1 MDNNNPVRY
10 SDLISPDDSV
20 EKLVKQLDELS
31 SSLQFV
37 QKSAVTLKES
47 MVTTSGATDSGRE
60 AIAKASK
67 EADKLAKAQAEL
79 AFAQSEAG
87 RKLAEYKAQIADVN
101 AENKRLAKTVDAA
114 AGSYDDLSATYSRL
128 KAELNKMAPK
138 TKEEVE
144 TFAEMQKRAA
154 EVRAEM
160 DRLQKATG
168 NYSISVGNYKEGT
181 QELIGVQKSMR
192 SELKDVKEELARLNL
207 AGETTSS
214 RYKELVARA
223 GEITDAMGDASQA
236 ARMSASDTSNL
247 DAVLGGA
254 TAVTGGFAV
263 ATSMMSILGA
273 NTEDVEK
280 AQRKLQE
287 AIALVNGVQS
297 IANALNKDSAL
308 RVKLLAISQK
318 LLAKTTSE
326 AATATNGATLATKG
340 FRAAIISTGIGA
352 LVAALGFAVSKF
364 IEYRDKSEA
373 AANAS
378 ERMKE
383 QAEKDA
389 VELTK
394 SYENLAEARKN
405 YTNVVREHNEAE
417 GGTSVV
423 IKNLND
429 DMEKQKQI
437 LEDAQDEIIGYQGG
451 LKYLNKEHGEL
462 VWLIEHAKKKGY
474 DDLEKSLKA
483 ELATNEWKLKSTST
497 RLKNTEALEANT
509 KANII
514 KIGDD
519 LKAAQ
524 AKQEEAAAKKK
535 EEAEKAEEKARQEE
549 EKREQNRVSAKIE
562 INSKIRANEKASLDA
577 MKDDQSAYYAEQ
589 TKLLGKWSQEDF
601 DAEKQRYDKQLA
613 EMEKSGLTKEQI
625 ESLHKANMLNINLQ
639 YLSELQNA
647 DDQYNAW
654 LDSEEKKNAQKLEEK
669 SLKDLETQRANTEL
683 EIEQMKGSEK
693 KKAKLRLQAELDY
706 QEARLKL
713 AKQGVIGMSEAEISQ
728 LKIQILTLR
737 KDLSQ
742 ETQADSIWDLMGFSF
757 SSEKQQA
764 LDSAINTAMDNV
776 KSLTQSFV
784 DLKTSALESAKA
796 RTEAAKTA
804 LDAEIEAREKGL
816 ANNIDTAQ
824 KEYANAKRNQ
834 EKALAEQKKA
844 QRAQALLDSATQAS
858 SLITASAEI
867 WKAWAKVP
875 PVAIA
880 AIATM
885 WGSFG
890 AAKIKAAQV
899 TKSEKYGEG
908 TVELLNGG
916 SHQSGND
923 IDLGT
928 KKDGTRRRAEGG
940 EYFAVINRRS
950 SRKYKSV
957 IPNVIKAL
965 NDGTFEA
972 KNLNANA
979 RIGGVNIS
987 VGDIGKTADLR
998 NVEKGIN
1005 NIYEQSKSRIFVDA
1019 KGNTVIQSNGY
1030 TQVIKR

>member
-20 EKLVKQLDELS
+20 EKLVKQLDDLS

-67 EADKLAKAQAEL
+67 EADKLAKAQADL

-87 RKLAEYKAQIADVN
+87 RKLAEYKAQIAEVS

-114 AGSYDDLSATYSRL
+114 AGSFDDLSATYSRL
-128 KAELNKMAPK
+128 KSELNKMAPK
-138 TKEEVE
+138 TKEEAA

-192 SELKDVKEELARLNL
+192 TEIRDVKEELARLNL
-207 AGETTSS
+207 AGDTTSE

-223 GEITDAMGDASQA
+223 GQLTDAMGDASQA
-236 ARMSASDTSNL
+236 AHKAASDTSNL
-247 DAVLGGA
+247 DAALGLA
-254 TAVTGGFAV
+254 SVASGGFAV
-263 ATSMMSILGA
+263 AEGALSALGIE
-273 NTEDVEK
+273 TEGVEK
-280 AQRKLQE
+280 AERKLMG
-287 AIALVNGVQS
+287 AISMVNGVQA
-297 IANALNKDSAL
+297 IANALNKDGAL
-308 RVKLLAISQK
+308 RIKIMAVSQK
-318 LLAKTTSE
+318 LLAKAT
-326 AATATNGATLATKG
+326 TATSTATKG
-340 FRAAIISTGIGA
+340 ASLAMKGLKAAMISTGIGA
-352 LVAALGFAVSKF
+352 LVVALGIVIEKIMDFVENSK
-364 IEYRDKSEA
+364 K
-373 AANAS
+373 AN
-378 ERMKE
+378 E
-383 QAEKDA
+383 
-389 VELTK
+389 ELTK
-394 SYENLAEARKN
+394 TQEK
-405 YTNVVREHNEAE
+405 
-417 GGTSVV
+417 
-423 IKNLND
+423 IKTAG
-429 DMEKQKQI
+429 ES
-437 LEDAQDEIIGYQGG
+437 
-451 LKYLNKEHGEL
+451 LKKT
-462 VWLIEHAKKKGY
+462 Y
-474 DDLEKSLKA
+474 DDLKTAKQNYKNAVREAAEAVGGDKVVLENLNKDLAENKKKYDEASGAVSVYTASVERSKAAVDRFQKEYDKNPSKENADVLLAAQEALAANRGYLGTA
-483 ELATNEWKLKSTST
+483 ELDKENAKTKDVELNRKVAET
-497 RLKNTEALEANT
+497 KN
-509 KANII
+509 
-514 KIGDD
+514 KIDED
-519 LKAAQ
+519 
-524 AKQEEAAAKKK
+524 AAKKK
-535 EEAEKAEEKARQEE
+535 EEAAKKIEEAEKERDAEEAIRAANRLAADAEIANKARE
-549 EKREQNRVSAKIE
+549 
-562 INSKIRANEKASLDA
+562 NEKQNLELLKDDTAAYLDERGRLTTKWYEDDVTAEKKRYKEQLANHKAQGITLEQVETLHNANKLSLQRQYAIDLDA
-577 MKDDQSAYYAEQ
+577 IDKDITDNRNVQ
-589 TKLLGKWSQEDF
+589 TVQALED
-601 DAEKQRYDKQLA
+601 A
-613 EMEKSGLTKEQI
+613 
-625 ESLHKANMLNINLQ
+625 KA
-639 YLSELQNA
+639 A
-647 DDQYNAW
+647 
-654 LDSEEKKNAQKLEEK
+654 
-669 SLKDLETQRANTEL
+669 REL
-683 EIEQMKGSEK
+683 EIEGIKATEK
-693 KKAKLRLQAELDY
+693 KKEKLRIQAEIDY
-706 QEARLKL
+706 QTKRLELAR
-713 AKQGVIGMSEAEISQ
+713 QGVIKMTEAEISQ
-728 LKIQILTLR
+728 IEISLASLR
-737 KDLSQ
+737 KDFSNDDKA
-742 ETQADSIWDLMGFSF
+742 ESIWDMLGFN
-757 SSEKQQA
+757 
-764 LDSAINTAMDNV
+764 LDAAQTQTINTAINTAMENV
-776 KSLTQSFV
+776 KSLTQTFV
-784 DLKTSALESAKA
+784 DLKTSALESSKA

-824 KEYANAKRNQ
+824 KEYAAAKRNQ
-834 EKALAEQKKA
+834 EKALSEQKKA

-858 SLITASAEI
+858 SLITASADI
-867 WKAWAKVP
+867 WKAWGKMP

-899 TKSEKYGEG
+899 TKSEKYGDG

>member
-20 EKLVKQLDELS
+20 EKLVKQLDDLS

-67 EADKLAKAQAEL
+67 EADKLAKAQADL

-128 KAELNKMAPK
+128 KSELNKMAPK
-138 TKEEVE
+138 TKEEVA

-192 SELKDVKEELARLNL
+192 TEIRDVKEELARLNL
-207 AGETTSS
+207 AGETTSA

-223 GEITDAMGDASQA
+223 GQLTDAMGDASQA
-236 ARMSASDTSNL
+236 ANKAASDTSNL
-247 DAVLGGA
+247 DAALGVA
-254 TAVTGGFAV
+254 SVASGGFAV
-263 ATSMMSILGA
+263 ATGALEVLGVE
-273 NTEDVEK
+273 TEGVEK
-280 AQRKLQE
+280 AERKLMG
-287 AIALVNGVQS
+287 AIALVNGVQA
-297 IANALNKDSAL
+297 IANALNKDGAL
-308 RVKLLAISQK
+308 RIKIMAISQN
-318 LLAKTTSE
+318 LLSKATT
-326 AATATNGATLATKG
+326 ATATATKG
-340 FRAAIISTGIGA
+340 ASLAMKGLKAAMISTGIGA
-352 LVAALGFAVSKF
+352 LVVAFG
-364 IEYRDKSEA
+364 I
-373 AANAS
+373 
-378 ERMKE
+378 
-383 QAEKDA
+383 
-389 VELTK
+389 
-394 SYENLAEARKN
+394 
-405 YTNVVREHNEAE
+405 
-417 GGTSVV
+417 
-423 IKNLND
+423 
-429 DMEKQKQI
+429 
-437 LEDAQDEIIGYQGG
+437 
-451 LKYLNKEHGEL
+451 
-462 VWLIEHAKKKGY
+462 LIEKITDFVENSKKADEELNGIKEKIKESGESLKKTY
-474 DDLEKSLKA
+474 DDLKVA
-483 ELATNEWKLKSTST
+483 QDNY
-497 RLKNTEALEANT
+497 
-509 KANII
+509 
-514 KIGDD
+514 
-519 LKAAQ
+519 KAAARSAAEAIGGDKVVLENLNKDLAENKKKYDEAAGGVRLYTAFVERSKKAVDKLQKVYDKNPSKENEKALLDMQ
-524 AKQEEAAAKKK
+524 AVLNRNKELLGIAKTDEQNAKTKDIELNQKAAETKNKIAEDAAKKK
-535 EEAEKAEEKARQEE
+535 EEAAKKREEAEKEREAEEALRAANKLAADVEIAN
-549 EKREQNRVSAKIE
+549 KVRE
-562 INSKIRANEKASLDA
+562 NEKHNLELL
-577 MKDDQSAYYAEQ
+577 KDDTAAYLDEKYRL
-589 TKLLGKWSQEDF
+589 TKKWYED
-601 DAEKQRYDKQLA
+601 DVTAEKKRY
-613 EMEKSGLTKEQI
+613 KEQLDNRKAQGI
-625 ESLHKANMLNINLQ
+625 TLEQVETLHKANMISLQLQ
-639 YLSELQNA
+639 YVNDLVAIDNETTDN
-647 DDQYNAW
+647 
-654 LDSEEKKNAQKLEEK
+654 KNAQTVQALEDAK
-669 SLKDLETQRANTEL
+669 AAREL
-683 EIEQMKGSEK
+683 EIEGIKATEK
-693 KKAKLRLQAELDY
+693 KKEKLRIQAEIDY
-706 QEARLKL
+706 QTKRLELARK
-713 AKQGVIGMSEAEISQ
+713 GVIKMTEAEISQ
-728 LKIQILTLR
+728 IEISLASLR
-737 KDLSQ
+737 KDFASDDKA
-742 ETQADSIWDLMGFSF
+742 ESIWDMLGFN
-757 SSEKQQA
+757 
-764 LDSAINTAMDNV
+764 LDAAQTQTLNTAINTAMENV
-776 KSLTQSFV
+776 KSLTQTFV

-796 RTEAAKTA
+796 RTDAAKTA

-824 KEYANAKRNQ
+824 KEYAVAKKNQ

-867 WKAWAKVP
+867 WKAWSKMP

>member
-138 TKEEVE
+138 TKEEVA

-192 SELKDVKEELARLNL
+192 SEIKDVKEELARLNL

-223 GEITDAMGDASQA
+223 GELTDAMGDASQA

-247 DAVLGGA
+247 DAVLGAA

-352 LVAALGFAVSKF
+352 LVAALGFAVAKF
-364 IEYRDKSEA
+364 IEYRDKSEE

-378 ERMKE
+378 ERMNE

-389 VELTK
+389 VELSK
-394 SYENLAEARKN
+394 AYENLADSRK
-405 YTNVVREHNEAE
+405 TIPMLCE
-417 GGTSVV
+417 S
-423 IKNLND
+423 I
-429 DMEKQKQI
+429 
-437 LEDAQDEIIGYQGG
+437 
-451 LKYLNKEHGEL
+451 
-462 VWLIEHAKKKGY
+462 
-474 DDLEKSLKA
+474 
-483 ELATNEWKLKSTST
+483 T
-497 RLKNTEALEANT
+497 R
-509 KANII
+509 
-514 KIGDD
+514 
-519 LKAAQ
+519 
-524 AKQEEAAAKKK
+524 
-535 EEAEKAEEKARQEE
+535 
-549 EKREQNRVSAKIE
+549 
-562 INSKIRANEKASLDA
+562 
-577 MKDDQSAYYAEQ
+577 
-589 TKLLGKWSQEDF
+589 
-601 DAEKQRYDKQLA
+601 
-613 EMEKSGLTKEQI
+613 
-625 ESLHKANMLNINLQ
+625 
-639 YLSELQNA
+639 
-647 DDQYNAW
+647 
-654 LDSEEKKNAQKLEEK
+654 
-669 SLKDLETQRANTEL
+669 QRAE
-683 EIEQMKGSEK
+683 
-693 KKAKLRLQAELDY
+693 
-706 QEARLKL
+706 
-713 AKQGVIGMSEAEISQ
+713 
-728 LKIQILTLR
+728 
-737 KDLSQ
+737 
-742 ETQADSIWDLMGFSF
+742 
-757 SSEKQQA
+757 
-764 LDSAINTAMDNV
+764 
-776 KSLTQSFV
+776 
-784 DLKTSALESAKA
+784 
-796 RTEAAKTA
+796 
-804 LDAEIEAREKGL
+804 
-816 ANNIDTAQ
+816 
-824 KEYANAKRNQ
+824 
-834 EKALAEQKKA
+834 
-844 QRAQALLDSATQAS
+844 
-858 SLITASAEI
+858 
-867 WKAWAKVP
+867 
-875 PVAIA
+875 
-880 AIATM
+880 
-885 WGSFG
+885 
-890 AAKIKAAQV
+890 
-899 TKSEKYGEG
+899 
-908 TVELLNGG
+908 
-916 SHQSGND
+916 
-923 IDLGT
+923 
-928 KKDGTRRRAEGG
+928 RRW
-940 EYFAVINRRS
+940 
-950 SRKYKSV
+950 
-957 IPNVIKAL
+957 
-965 NDGTFEA
+965 
-972 KNLNANA
+972 
-979 RIGGVNIS
+979 
-987 VGDIGKTADLR
+987 
-998 NVEKGIN
+998 
-1005 NIYEQSKSRIFVDA
+1005 
-1019 KGNTVIQSNGY
+1019 
-1030 TQVIKR
+1030 

>member
-20 EKLVKQLDELS
+20 EKLVKQLDDLS
-31 SSLQFV
+31 SALQFV
-37 QKSAVTLKES
+37 QKSAVTLKKS

-67 EADKLAKAQAEL
+67 EADKLAKAQADL

-128 KAELNKMAPK
+128 KTELNKMAPK
-138 TKEEVE
+138 TKEEVA

-192 SELKDVKEELARLNL
+192 SEIKDVKEELARLNL

-223 GEITDAMGDASQA
+223 GELTDAMGDASQA

-247 DAVLGGA
+247 DAVLGAA

-383 QAEKDA
+383 QAENGA
-389 VELTK
+389 VELSK
-394 SYENLAEARKN
+394 AYENLAEARKN
-405 YTNVVREHNEAE
+405 YTNAVREHNEAE

-429 DMEKQKQI
+429 DMAKQNQI

-451 LKYLNKEHGEL
+451 LKYLNKEHGK
-462 VWLIEHAKKKGY
+462 LIKLLERAKDKGY
-474 DDLEKSLKA
+474 DDLAKSLEA
-483 ELATNEWKLKSTST
+483 DIATNESKLKSTNT
-497 RLKNTEALEANT
+497 MLKNKEALEENT

-524 AKQEEAAAKKK
+524 DAQDEAAKKK
-535 EEAEKAEEKARQEE
+535 REEAAKNRDEAEKKMDAEEKLRAANRLAADVEIANRARE
-549 EKREQNRVSAKIE
+549 
-562 INSKIRANEKASLDA
+562 NEKQKLELL
-577 MKDDQSAYYAEQ
+577 KDDTAAYLDERGRLTTKWYKDDVTAEN
-589 TKLLGKWSQEDF
+589 K
-601 DAEKQRYDKQLA
+601 RYKEQLA
-613 EMEKSGLTKEQI
+613 NHKAQGITLEQV
-625 ESLHKANMLNINLQ
+625 ETLHKANMISLQLQ
-639 YLSELQNA
+639 YA
-647 DDQYNAW
+647 ID
-654 LDSEEKKNAQKLEEK
+654 LDAIDKETTDNKNAKTVQALEDAK
-669 SLKDLETQRANTEL
+669 AARDL
-683 EIEQMKGSEK
+683 EIEGIKATEK
-693 KKAKLRLQAELDY
+693 KKEKLRIQSEIDY
-706 QEARLKL
+706 QTKRLELAR
-713 AKQGVIGMSEAEISQ
+713 QGVIKMTEAEISQ
-728 LKIQILTLR
+728 LEISLTNLR
-737 KDLSQ
+737 KDFASDDKA
-742 ETQADSIWDLMGFSF
+742 ESIWDMLGFN
-757 SSEKQQA
+757 
-764 LDSAINTAMDNV
+764 LDAAQTQTINMAINTAMDNV

-804 LDAEIEAREKGL
+804 LDAEIEASEKGL

-867 WKAWAKVP
+867 WKAWCKMP

-899 TKSEKYGEG
+899 TKSEKYGDG
-908 TVELLNGG
+908 TVELLDGG

>member
-20 EKLVKQLDELS
+20 EKLVKQLDDLS

-67 EADKLAKAQAEL
+67 EADKLAKAQADL

-128 KAELNKMAPK
+128 KSELNKMAPK
-138 TKEEVE
+138 TKEEVA

-192 SELKDVKEELARLNL
+192 TEIRDVKEELARLNL
-207 AGETTSS
+207 AGDTTSA

-223 GEITDAMGDASQA
+223 GELTDAMGDASQA

-247 DAVLGGA
+247 DAVLGAA

-326 AATATNGATLATKG
+326 AATATNGASFAMKG

-378 ERMKE
+378 EKMKE

-389 VELTK
+389 VELSK
-394 SYENLAEARKN
+394 AYDNLAEARKN
-405 YTNVVREHNEAE
+405 YNNVVREHNEAE

-423 IKNLND
+423 IKNLNAD
-429 DMEKQKQI
+429 LAEQNQI
-437 LEDAQDEIIGYQGG
+437 LEDAQDEIIGYKGG
-451 LKYLNKEHGEL
+451 LKYLNKEHGKL
-462 VWLIEHAKKKGY
+462 VKLLARAKKKGN
-474 DDLEKSLKA
+474 DDLAESLEA
-483 ELATNEWKLKSTST
+483 DIATNEAKLLSTNKT
-497 RLKNTEALEANT
+497 LKETETLEANT

-519 LKAAQ
+519 LKSAQAAQ
-524 AKQEEAAAKKK
+524 ADAAAKKREEAK
-535 EEAEKAEEKARQEE
+535 KKREAAAEAEAEKKRKADAEEAKRAANRLAADVEIANMARE
-549 EKREQNRVSAKIE
+549 
-562 INSKIRANEKASLDA
+562 NEKQNLELL
-577 MKDDQSAYYAEQ
+577 KDDTAAYLDERGRLT
-589 TKLLGKWSQEDF
+589 TKWYED
-601 DAEKQRYDKQLA
+601 DTTAEKNRYKEQLA
-613 EMEKSGLTKEQI
+613 NHEAQGLTLEQV
-625 ESLHKANMLNINLQ
+625 ETLHNANMLSLQLQ
-639 YLSELQNA
+639 YA
-647 DDQYNAW
+647 ID
-654 LDSEEKKNAQKLEEK
+654 LDAIDKDITDNKNAQTVQALEDAK
-669 SLKDLETQRANTEL
+669 AARDL
-683 EIEQMKGSEK
+683 EIEGIKATEK
-693 KKAKLRLQAELDY
+693 KKEKLRIQAEIDY
-706 QEARLKL
+706 QTKRLELARK
-713 AKQGVIGMSEAEISQ
+713 GVIKMTEAEISQ
-728 LKIQILTLR
+728 LEISLAGLR
-737 KDLSQ
+737 KDFANDDKA
-742 ETQADSIWDLMGFSF
+742 ESIWDMLGFN
-757 SSEKQQA
+757 
-764 LDSAINTAMDNV
+764 LDAAQTQTINTAINTAMENV

-804 LDAEIEAREKGL
+804 LDAEIEASEKGL

-844 QRAQALLDSATQAS
+844 QRAQALLDSATQVS

-899 TKSEKYGEG
+899 TKSEKYGDG

>member
-20 EKLVKQLDELS
+20 EKLVKQLDDLS

-128 KAELNKMAPK
+128 KSELNKMTPK
-138 TKEEVE
+138 TKEEAA

-192 SELKDVKEELARLNL
+192 SEIRDVKEELARLNL

-223 GEITDAMGDASQA
+223 GELTDAMGDASQA

-247 DAVLGGA
+247 DAVLGAA

-389 VELTK
+389 V
-394 SYENLAEARKN
+394 
-405 YTNVVREHNEAE
+405 
-417 GGTSVV
+417 
-423 IKNLND
+423 
-429 DMEKQKQI
+429 
-437 LEDAQDEIIGYQGG
+437 
-451 LKYLNKEHGEL
+451 
-462 VWLIEHAKKKGY
+462 
-474 DDLEKSLKA
+474 
-483 ELATNEWKLKSTST
+483 
-497 RLKNTEALEANT
+497 
-509 KANII
+509 
-514 KIGDD
+514 
-519 LKAAQ
+519 
-524 AKQEEAAAKKK
+524 
-535 EEAEKAEEKARQEE
+535 
-549 EKREQNRVSAKIE
+549 
-562 INSKIRANEKASLDA
+562 
-577 MKDDQSAYYAEQ
+577 
-589 TKLLGKWSQEDF
+589 
-601 DAEKQRYDKQLA
+601 
-613 EMEKSGLTKEQI
+613 
-625 ESLHKANMLNINLQ
+625 
-639 YLSELQNA
+639 
-647 DDQYNAW
+647 
-654 LDSEEKKNAQKLEEK
+654 
-669 SLKDLETQRANTEL
+669 
-683 EIEQMKGSEK
+683 
-693 KKAKLRLQAELDY
+693 
-706 QEARLKL
+706 
-713 AKQGVIGMSEAEISQ
+713 
-728 LKIQILTLR
+728 
-737 KDLSQ
+737 
-742 ETQADSIWDLMGFSF
+742 
-757 SSEKQQA
+757 
-764 LDSAINTAMDNV
+764 
-776 KSLTQSFV
+776 
-784 DLKTSALESAKA
+784 
-796 RTEAAKTA
+796 
-804 LDAEIEAREKGL
+804 
-816 ANNIDTAQ
+816 
-824 KEYANAKRNQ
+824 
-834 EKALAEQKKA
+834 
-844 QRAQALLDSATQAS
+844 
-858 SLITASAEI
+858 
-867 WKAWAKVP
+867 
-875 PVAIA
+875 
-880 AIATM
+880 
-885 WGSFG
+885 
-890 AAKIKAAQV
+890 
-899 TKSEKYGEG
+899 
-908 TVELLNGG
+908 
-916 SHQSGND
+916 
-923 IDLGT
+923 
-928 KKDGTRRRAEGG
+928 
-940 EYFAVINRRS
+940 
-950 SRKYKSV
+950 
-957 IPNVIKAL
+957 
-965 NDGTFEA
+965 
-972 KNLNANA
+972 
-979 RIGGVNIS
+979 
-987 VGDIGKTADLR
+987 
-998 NVEKGIN
+998 
-1005 NIYEQSKSRIFVDA
+1005 
-1019 KGNTVIQSNGY
+1019 
-1030 TQVIKR
+1030 